1 MRPFWPDIS
10 AAIDQSNEASQLFE
24 AHRRTGFKNG
34 LSLFRLR
41 LNPFLG
47 CCVAKAFTLR
57 LCPEGLSWIDLKS
70 CMSEFGKDLLNFSE
84 VVSKFALINDQ
95 KVINVTSNKLW
106 FMKEIVH
113 LFLENVWCTCQ
124 SLWESQTLALGP
136 RHNDC
141 AHFACLFV

>member
-10 AAIDQSNEASQLFE
+10 VVIDQSNEASQLFE
-24 AHRRTGFKNG
+24 VCRWTDFKNG
-34 LSLFRLR
+34 LCLFRLR
-41 LNPFLG
+41 FNPFVG
-47 CCVAKAFTLR
+47 HCMAKVFTFRFCL
-57 LCPEGLSWIDLKS
+57 EGLSWIDLKS

-124 SLWESQTLALGP
+124 SLKES
-136 RHNDC
+136 
-141 AHFACLFV
+141 